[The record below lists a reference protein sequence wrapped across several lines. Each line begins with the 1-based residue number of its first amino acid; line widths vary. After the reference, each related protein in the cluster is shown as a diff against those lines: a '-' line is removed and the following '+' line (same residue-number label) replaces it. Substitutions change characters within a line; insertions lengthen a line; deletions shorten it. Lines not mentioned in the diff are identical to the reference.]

1 MSMSNRWVDA
11 EFETIFREHY
21 PRIVRVVRR
30 VLQRDSEA
38 EEVCADVFLRLY
50 RKGPEVAAGG
60 LVGGWLYRT
69 ATRASIDVLRASQRR
84 GIEEQLEEN
93 DSVAVGDDA
102 ESPLADLLRREHIA
116 EIRSVLAKLKLEKAQ
131 LLLLRHSG
139 LSYREIADAMQ
150 LSFNSVGTK
159 LARAEAEFS
168 ALYER
173 QQRQSLKRQPLQTA
187 KEGQ

>member
-1 MSMSNRWVDA
+1 MSMSDRWIDA
-11 EFETIFREHY
+11 EFEAIFREHY

-38 EEVCADVFLRLY
+38 EEVCADVFFRLY
-50 RKGPEVAAGG
+50 KKGPSVATGG

-69 ATRASIDVLRASQRR
+69 ATRAAIDALRANQRR
-84 GIEEQLEEN
+84 GVEEELDGNELIPV
-93 DSVAVGDDA
+93 DGHV
-102 ESPLADLLRREHIA
+102 ESPLADLLRHEHIA
-116 EIRSVLAKLKLEKAQ
+116 EIRSVLAKLKPDKAQ

-139 LSYREIADAMQ
+139 LSYREIAEAMQ

-168 ALYER
+168 VLYER
-173 QQRQSLKRQPLQTA
+173 QQRQSVKRQPLQTA
-187 KEGQ
+187 KEGR